1 MRWLTIT
8 ERFTIIG
15 MYNEGQNMR
24 KALCGF
30 LSILAVFGVV
40 CFFSGQSHDHKK
52 QFAVISCV
60 SERTAA
66 SAANAAVVRGME
78 DMRMQ
83 VVYQLAKRSVVKLIV
98 KDAAAS
104 GIIWK
109 IEDGI
114 VIVSSRHLL
123 MKDVKAQVVF
133 GNGETFAAEV
143 AGYSQQYDI
152 GFARIPEESVTN
164 SVLREIYEAVPVLY
178 EAETESAK
186 AEFGQKY
193 LEKRVLQL
201 GEACF
206 STGSIKALTYMP
218 LFNTTVLETA
228 CFSKAGMSGGGV
240 FGEDGML
247 LGMISGGAVPEGA
260 TEREAEI
267 TYSIPP
273 VLIAAE
279 YEKLAKDD

>member
-1 MRWLTIT
+1 
-8 ERFTIIG
+8 
-15 MYNEGQNMR
+15 
-24 KALCGF
+24 
-30 LSILAVFGVV
+30 
-40 CFFSGQSHDHKK
+40 
-52 QFAVISCV
+52 
-60 SERTAA
+60 
-66 SAANAAVVRGME
+66 
-78 DMRMQ
+78 MQ

-98 KDAAAS
+98 KDATAS

-133 GNGETFAAEV
+133 GNGETLAAEV

-186 AEFGQKY
+186 AEFDQKY

-206 STGSIKALTYMP
+206 STGSIKTLTYMP

-247 LGMISGGAVPEGA
+247 LGMISGGAVPEDA

-279 YEKLAKDD
+279 YERLAKDD